1 MPSLKEI
8 KSRIASVNSTRKITS
23 AMKMVASSKLHHAQ
37 TAIENMLPYEN
48 MLEHILK
55 TFLVSAPDVELP
67 FDQERPVKKVAL
79 IVFSSNSSLCGGF
92 NANIIK
98 TMLHAID
105 EYRKQGLTNDDII
118 IYPIGRKVEEKVRKL
133 GLRSAGSFVHLA
145 DKPNSAQCR
154 DISVE
159 AGTMFLEGKVD
170 KVELIYHHFKSA
182 GSQVLT
188 RRTFLPIDLHDDV
201 GADNDR
207 DLSSNLAT
215 KKSQEYLKNR
225 NKQEEE
231 REQATV
237 KPLNDNFLV
246 EPDLK
251 TVLTELVPKELH
263 LMVYTAL
270 LDSNAS
276 EHAARMVAMQ
286 TATDNADELLREL
299 NLQYNKSRQ
308 AAITSELLD
317 IVGDRPTTKLHALPY
332 PI

>member
-118 IYPIGRKVEEKVRKL
+118 IYPIGRKVEEKVPKL

-225 NKQEEE
+225 NRQEEE
-231 REQATV
+231 REQTTV

-317 IVGDRPTTKLHALPY
+317 IVGGSSNN
-332 PI
+332 

>member
-98 TMLHAID
+98 TMLHAIE

-159 AGTMFLEGKVD
+159 ASTMFLEGKVD

-231 REQATV
+231 REQTTV

-317 IVGDRPTTKLHALPY
+317 IVGGSSNN
-332 PI
+332 

>member
-98 TMLHAID
+98 TMLHAVE

-159 AGTMFLEGKVD
+159 AGTMFMEGKVD

-317 IVGDRPTTKLHALPY
+317 IVGGSSNN
-332 PI
+332 

>member
-37 TAIENMLPYEN
+37 TAIENMLSYEN

-98 TMLHAID
+98 TMLHAIE

-133 GLRSAGSFVHLA
+133 GLRTAGSFVHLA

-207 DLSSNLAT
+207 DLTSNLAT

-231 REQATV
+231 REQTTV

-317 IVGDRPTTKLHALPY
+317 IVGGSSNN
-332 PI
+332 

>member
-98 TMLHAID
+98 TMLHAIE

-207 DLSSNLAT
+207 DLTSNLAT
-215 KKSQEYLKNR
+215 KKSQEYYLKNR

-317 IVGDRPTTKLHALPY
+317 IVGGSSNN
-332 PI
+332 